1 MSCLFLG
8 VLRRRSGLGLP

>member
-8 VLRRRSGLGLP
+8 IGDCHMLD